1 MTSASFSSTL
11 SILQCHFGKFMMMQ
25 TKQVFQYQHVVK
37 NELRRM
43 IKWFRMIVIVLK
55 HGTAKLVAK
64 LNCFTF
70 GYLFAL
76 INKSANM
83 VVPLPS

>member
-1 MTSASFSSTL
+1 
-11 SILQCHFGKFMMMQ
+11 MMMQ

-43 IKWFRMIVIVLK
+43 IKWIRMIVIKMLK
-55 HGTAKLVAK
+55 HGTAQLVAK

-76 INKSANM
+76 INNPANM
-83 VVPLPS
+83 VVPIPSDRVLNPS